1 MYYITWKMLHRCQ
14 FTDQQKTDT
23 VCGFLYFI
31 LDKEGVE
38 NGTETREEA
47 EEAAANFGCD
57 QDKTCEFIKQQ
68 LEGGGGDGHGGGPP
82 PPPGPPDPEDFP
94 SSCTRIIEQLQRGDG
109 DDGDGQGGD
118 GGSGGNGGQ
127 SGSGSSSPAAN
138 SGGPSAPSSGAGTS
152 SGSSSAGAQSAA
164 SDAVS
169 SALDTLGR
177 KRKRR
182 AAPPFSGPNL
192 GPGPPVIERPDPVK
206 PKPTTDAYNEAKFVM
221 RYLGLD
227 APTR

>member
-1 MYYITWKMLHRCQ
+1 MLFRCQ
-14 FTDQQKTDT
+14 FTEQQKTDT

-152 SGSSSAGAQSAA
+152 SGSSLAGAQSAA

-169 SALDTLGR
+169 SALNTLGR

-182 AAPPFSGPNL
+182 AATPPFSGPNL
-192 GPGPPVIERPDPVK
+192 GPGPPAIERPDPVK